1 LNNDNIVAENLHEEN
16 TPVDDEIID
25 QNIQLEKLPF
35 KVRMKNGFLS
45 FFKDKQKVASLV
57 FLLVFITLMIV
68 LGVLEQD
75 PTHIM
80 LDIVY
85 WFERKTGNLGLYLG
99 VAVISTFGNSLM
111 FIPSLYAVV
120 ILFVSVLDVNILI
133 LGTAAG
139 VGAALGQIVSWFV
152 GRATGVIV
160 SDKLEKQFRKAQKWV
175 ERGIAPVMILVFAA
189 TPLPDEVLLLTIGMI
204 GYSLWKT
211 LLFCFIG
218 KIILTLSLSFIGNIL
233 STTAFGGWFL
243 KTLFNITLN
252 DLNTRQ
258 LPTESNVWASI
269 AIWIFT
275 ASGIVLLTF
284 FDWVEIY
291 DKIRCRIEKQVLTD
305 MILIASTA
313 SGFSGEK
320 ASMDALLTI
329 DDNPVSV
336 NLVNQEQLD
345 IAPEEML
352 WVLEEQV
359 TKKREA
365 FVRKGVLAVEAI
377 TSKDMIFKI
386 DQNWLAEFRANIMEN
401 KFSSI
406 TTKEMA
412 ILKTP
417 EYVSEKG
424 FQSEY
429 AKYITFT
436 TKIRNIIPAKGKML
450 IEQQDDLTKK
460 AKRRLRRRKIDIEM
474 IIESP
479 PVGSAIIWAVGI
491 KEGTY
496 LYQMEEL
503 SREISLIF
511 FLQLLVNFSKY
522 PKTIHDF
529 VIYTMKLKSPTDDEP
544 FEIPEDLLSSCPI

>member
-460 AKRRLRRRKIDIEM
+460 AKRRLRRRKIYIEM

>member
-1 LNNDNIVAENLHEEN
+1 MNEQNRTDNLKQENNTIVATSNDE
-16 TPVDDEIID
+16 EIIEQD
-25 QNIQLEKLPF
+25 LQLERVQF
-35 KVRMKNGFLS
+35 KTRVRNGFVS

-57 FLLVFITLMIV
+57 FLLVFISLMII

-120 ILFVSVLDVNILI
+120 ILFVSVLDVNVLI

-175 ERGIAPVMILVFAA
+175 ERGLAPVMILVFAA

-233 STTAFGGWFL
+233 GTTAFGGWFL
-243 KTLFNITLN
+243 KTLFNITLE
-252 DLNTRQ
+252 DLNSRQ

-291 DKIRCRIEKQVLTD
+291 DKIQCRIEKQVLTD
-305 MILIASTA
+305 MLLIASSA
-313 SGFSGEK
+313 SGLVNENTTVDS
-320 ASMDALLTI
+320 LLTMK
-329 DDNPVSV
+329 DNPLSV
-336 NLVNQEQLD
+336 NIISQDQTVIE
-345 IAPEEML
+345 PEEML
-352 WVLEEQV
+352 WV
-359 TKKREA
+359 
-365 FVRKGVLAVEAI
+365 I
-377 TSKDMIFKI
+377 
-386 DQNWLAEFRANIMEN
+386 
-401 KFSSI
+401 
-406 TTKEMA
+406 
-412 ILKTP
+412 
-417 EYVSEKG
+417 
-424 FQSEY
+424 
-429 AKYITFT
+429 
-436 TKIRNIIPAKGKML
+436 
-450 IEQQDDLTKK
+450 
-460 AKRRLRRRKIDIEM
+460 
-474 IIESP
+474 
-479 PVGSAIIWAVGI
+479 
-491 KEGTY
+491 
-496 LYQMEEL
+496 
-503 SREISLIF
+503 
-511 FLQLLVNFSKY
+511 
-522 PKTIHDF
+522 
-529 VIYTMKLKSPTDDEP
+529 
-544 FEIPEDLLSSCPI
+544 EDLVMLQRKVEHFLV

>member
-1 LNNDNIVAENLHEEN
+1 MNNDNIVAENLHEEN

-460 AKRRLRRRKIDIEM
+460 AKRRLRRRKIYIEM

>member
-1 LNNDNIVAENLHEEN
+1 MNNDNIVAENLHEEN

-269 AIWIFT
+269 SIWIFT

-460 AKRRLRRRKIDIEM
+460 AKRRLRRRKIYIEM

>member
-1 LNNDNIVAENLHEEN
+1 MNNDNIVAENLHEEN